1 MPMTEMQET
10 YRQIENCRR
19 KLLTYSFTS
28 EEARRECWAAE
39 EELYLLEEDLLNAKE
54 DDEPE
59 TFRLT

>member
-1 MPMTEMQET
+1 MPMTET

-54 DDEPE
+54 DDESNPLQ
-59 TFRLT
+59 LT